1 MSLPRGG
8 PRAPVTGVVIEFDD
22 RRGLGVV
29 LADDGRRLGF
39 HCTAIA
45 DGTRTVAVGARVV
58 FWVAPAHLGRY
69 EARNVSVLPT

>member
-1 MSLPRGG
+1 
-8 PRAPVTGVVIEFDD
+8 VTGVVTEFDD
-22 RRGLGVV
+22 QRGLGTI

-58 FWVAPAHLGRY
+58 FSIAPAHLGRY
-69 EARNVSVLPT
+69 EARQVAVLPT